1 MLPFSFNVI
10 GLFVAMYTYL
20 QEKKNLVF
28 GKEKVYLALCE
39 KKLFS
44 LNLYAFSDGDPGGF
58 RREFADLGAQTK
70 CLI

>member
-1 MLPFSFNVI
+1 
-10 GLFVAMYTYL
+10 MYTYL

-44 LNLYAFSDGDPGGF
+44 LNLYAFSDGDPGGSD
-58 RREFADLGAQTK
+58 ASL
-70 CLI
+70 LIWAPKLSA